1 MGEGRACVHVHVC
14 AGAGS
19 RGGGARAGAA
29 GLLSRSRR
37 RCWRAPPPRSPQV
50 GSPAPPPPA
59 PTLGLHTRAVVGE
72 APVLAQRAEQHR
84 EQAGLQL
91 RGAGGWG
98 GAGGEAREQR
108 AGSSILV
115 RAGSRWGGWCRQR
128 SGRASAKDARS
139 IWRTSSVLR
148 NSTTPLGWALTNSA
162 SAFCARME
170 GEGVGV
176 VCGWG
181 GGGGRGWGGAATG
194 RGVRAAPPS
203 PAARPCLA
211 PASRWQC
218 PAGSQAAR
226 RAQARRWRRRRT
238 RGRRT
243 CRECRWPACVCGGGA
258 GW

>member
-72 APVLAQRAEQHR
+72 APVLAQRAEPHR

-176 VCGWG
+176 VCVWG
-181 GGGGRGWGGAATG
+181 GGGGKGEAGGGHGPRRAGCPSLACSSPLLGPSFSLAMSSRQPSGAARSSASLAAAQDTG
-194 RGVRAAPPS
+194 PPH
-203 PAARPCLA
+203 
-211 PASRWQC
+211 
-218 PAGSQAAR
+218 
-226 RAQARRWRRRRT
+226 
-238 RGRRT
+238 
-243 CRECRWPACVCGGGA
+243 V
-258 GW
+258 